1 MGAVKRPIEIAR
13 EPARRHGRRVRHVL
27 DADVASSR
35 GKNVKNKTWQK
46 VLAVPAALSIGLG
59 GALLTIA
66 PAHAVGT
73 PDAPATSETAAPTAP
88 ATDSPTA
95 EPTSTPAPT
104 AEPTTEPAQEP
115 VAETPTPAPITSPLA
130 APTPGAPESAIAP
143 LAVIPQTLALPVV
156 ASPANGS
163 SVPGDSVTITGTA
176 AEGDFIFILM
186 SSPEQYDDVA
196 TADPATIA
204 GYLANDEDAVPIV
217 DGRWSYTF
225 PSPMRGDIKVGGF
238 AYTVDASGTVTATSD
253 WAVPSTFIAS
263 GSPIVGV
270 TDAPVVTTPTAG
282 EVVRAQNVTIS
293 GTGRPGANVAVFV
306 ATPSYFD
313 QYVAEQLAL
322 IEGALGSTDPAAGAR
337 VQALAAEPEPSN
349 PEDPIIVDE
358 NGNWSV
364 VLPLEIG
371 AYRVGAMQVLNTPTF
386 IGISEVSA
394 TVDFSVAAVLPAPVA
409 LPETGS
415 DAGIIAGMGALLVL
429 GGGALLFARRRMTA
443 SAE

>member
-1 MGAVKRPIEIAR
+1 M
-13 EPARRHGRRVRHVL
+13 
-27 DADVASSR
+27 
-35 GKNVKNKTWQK
+35 KNKTWQK

-66 PAHAVGT
+66 PAHAIGT
-73 PDAPATSETAAPTAP
+73 PDVPTASETAPSTETAT
-88 ATDSPTA
+88 ATPTA
-95 EPTSTPAPT
+95 ESTSTPAPT
-104 AEPTTEPAQEP
+104 PEFPQEPSDDTAIATPIATPLAEPA
-115 VAETPTPAPITSPLA
+115 
-130 APTPGAPESAIAP
+130 PGAPENAVAP
-143 LAVIPQTLALPVV
+143 LAAVPLALPLPVV
-156 ASPANGS
+156 TSPAEGD

-176 AEGDFIFILM
+176 AEGDFMFVVVAE
-186 SSPEQYDDVA
+186 PELYDDTVRV
-196 TADPATIA
+196 DPATA
-204 GYLANDEDAVPIV
+204 AEYVDNDEDAVPIV

-225 PSPMRGDIKVGGF
+225 PLPLRGTFKVGGF
-238 AYTVDASGTVTATSD
+238 AYTVDASGAPTAASG
-253 WAVPSTFIAS
+253 WSVAPTFIAT
-263 GSPIVGV
+263 GTPIVGV
-270 TDAPVVTTPTAG
+270 TDAPIVTSPTAG

-313 QYVAEQLAL
+313 QYVAEQVAL
-322 IEGALGSTDPAAGAR
+322 IKDAVGGTDPAAGAR

-349 PEDPIIVDE
+349 PEDPIIVDG

-409 LPETGS
+409 LPGTSPAGNGTLPETGS

-443 SAE
+443 STAASAE